1 MGNSPRESLLTKRE
15 SFRHEE
21 KPPAR
26 TKASLL
32 EGGGT
37 ALAVTEGVKPQSL
50 EKLEL
55 MKNVLMQEY
64 LG

>member
-1 MGNSPRESLLTKRE
+1 MGNSLSRLTATAPSEREPLTLRL
-15 SFRHEE
+15 R
-21 KPPAR
+21 
-26 TKASLL
+26 KASLL

-37 ALAVTEGVKPQSL
+37 ALAVTEGVEPQSL